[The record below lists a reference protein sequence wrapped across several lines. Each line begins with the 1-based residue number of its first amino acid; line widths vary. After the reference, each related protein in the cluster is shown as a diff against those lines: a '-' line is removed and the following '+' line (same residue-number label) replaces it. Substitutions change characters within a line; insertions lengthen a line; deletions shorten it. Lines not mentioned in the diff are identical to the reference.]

1 MMNFT
6 LSLPFT
12 DPVLIFFIVLA
23 IILFAPILLN
33 KIRIPH
39 IIGMIIAGIIV
50 GENGIGLLLRDSSF
64 EIFGNV
70 GLLYLMFL
78 AGLEMDV
85 NDFMK
90 NKRRG
95 IAFGIYTFAVP
106 MLLGTLSSHY
116 LLGMSWTS
124 SILLASMYASHTLV
138 AYPLL
143 SRYGV
148 ARSKAVTITIAG
160 TIVTVFGALIVLA
173 VITGTA
179 EGVINT
185 LFWIKL
191 FVSIALYCAFVLLVY
206 PRLTRWFLKKY
217 DDNVSQYIFV
227 LALVFAASFLAR
239 VAGLEPI
246 LGAFLAGVV
255 LTRFIPTVSPL
266 MNRIEFVGNALFIP
280 YFLIGIGMLIDVRL
294 LFTNSAAMLVALN
307 MSIVATLSKWIAA
320 WLTQKSFKLSK
331 IDRTMIFG
339 LSNGQAAAT
348 LAAVLIGYRLGL
360 FDDDVLNGTI
370 VMILVTCTISSIVT
384 EQGARQLASEMKKG
398 SALPQPS
405 INKSE
410 GMLIPVA
417 NPATIEMLV
426 NMALTMRSPK
436 HETPIYALYI
446 SDGSRPDNKE
456 RYYAEEALRTASQV
470 ASAAD
475 VAIETISRYDINIAT
490 GIINSI
496 KERNISE
503 VVIGLHHKANIVD
516 TFFGAKTMSLINGT
530 HKMVS
535 IARCFI
541 PVNTTT
547 HIVVAV
553 PEKAEYETGFAQ
565 WVDRLANMAKQI
577 GCRIIFHAHSETMVQ
592 IRALIYQGKYNIRHE
607 YELFERW
614 EELVL
619 LSSKLREDDLFVIIC
634 ARRTSMSYNTEL
646 EGLPLLLARYFASN
660 NLLVMYPEQ
669 FGDESNVRF
678 FSDPM
683 SVDLTK
689 QKITYSWLRSLFS
702 RKQK

>member
-1 MMNFT
+1 MADFT
-6 LSLPFT
+6 FSLPFT

-23 IILFAPILLN
+23 IILFAPLLLN
-33 KIRIPH
+33 RFRIPH

-50 GENGIGLLLRDSSF
+50 GEKGIGLLLRDSSF

-85 NDFMK
+85 NDFKK
-90 NKRRG
+90 NRTRG
-95 IAFGIYTFAVP
+95 IIFGLYTFIVP
-106 MLLGTLSSHY
+106 MVLGTLSSHY
-116 LLGMSWTS
+116 LLDFSWTS

-160 TIVTVFGALIVLA
+160 TIITVFGALIVLA

-179 EGVINT
+179 QGTINT

-191 FVSIALYCAFVLLVY
+191 LASITLYCAFVLLVY

-227 LALVFAASFLAR
+227 LALVFAASFFAG

-255 LTRFIPTVSPL
+255 LNRFIPSVSPL

-280 YFLIGIGMLIDVRL
+280 YFLIGIGMLIDIRS
-294 LFTNSAAMLVALN
+294 LFTSSAALLVAFN
-307 MSIVATLSKWIAA
+307 MSVVATFSKWVAA
-320 WLTQKSFKLSK
+320 WLTQKSFGLSK
-331 IDRTMIFG
+331 IDRSMIFG

-348 LAAVLIGYRLGL
+348 LAAVLIGYKLGL
-360 FDDDVLNGTI
+360 FNDDVLNGTI
-370 VMILVTCTISSIVT
+370 VMILVTCTISSIIT
-384 EQGARQLASEMKKG
+384 ERSARNLASELKKG
-398 SALPQPS
+398 VAPIRATSAS
-405 INKSE
+405 N

-436 HETPIYALYI
+436 HNTPIYALYV
-446 SDGSRPDNKE
+446 SDGSRPDAKE
-456 RYYAEEALRTASQV
+456 RYYAEEALRAASKV
-470 ASAAD
+470 ASSAD
-475 VAIETISRYDINIAT
+475 VAIETISRYDLNIAT
-490 GIINSI
+490 GIVNSI
-496 KERNISE
+496 KERNVSE
-503 VVIGLHHKANIVD
+503 VVIGLHHKASIVD
-516 TFFGAKTMSLINGT
+516 TFFGAKTMSLINST
-530 HKMVS
+530 NKMIA

-547 HIVVAV
+547 QMVVAV
-553 PEKAEYETGFAQ
+553 PPKAEYETGFAQ

-577 GCRIIFHAHSETMVQ
+577 GCRIVFHANAETTIQ
-592 IRALIYQGKYNIRHE
+592 IRAILHNGKYNIRNKF
-607 YELFERW
+607 ELFERW
-614 EELVL
+614 EELVM
-619 LSSKLREDDLFVIIC
+619 LSSKLNEDDLFVVVC
-634 ARRTSMSYNTEL
+634 ARRTSMSYTNEF
-646 EGLPLLLARYFASN
+646 ESLPLVLARYFASN
-660 NLLVMYPEQ
+660 NLLVVYPEQ

-678 FSDPM
+678 F
-683 SVDLTK
+683 
-689 QKITYSWLRSLFS
+689 R
-702 RKQK
+702 